1 MAVLAT
7 TVGPVAA
14 GRGVAVLDPGQGLR
28 EVPGPHVEADVG
40 SRTQL
45 STVLEELVGPEP
57 VGLDSTP
64 GQLEPL
70 RAAVAG
76 PDAVGPKIVAD
87 EVAPGPTQDAQAQ
100 RAEQIQDIG
109 AKTPT
114 VAQRRAFLEQPTVD
128 TTAQVLDE
136 TSENVAVKLA

>member
-1 MAVLAT
+1 MAPSSA
-7 TVGPVAA
+7 
-14 GRGVAVLDPGQGLR
+14 QY
-28 EVPGPHVEADVG
+28 
-40 SRTQL
+40 S
-45 STVLEELVGPEP
+45 VGPEA
-57 VGLDSTP
+57 VGLDCPP

-136 TSENVAVKLA
+136 TSENVAVELAQATTPIDRDSAHSCLLL